1 MNVFV
6 SLSLTINDNNVK
18 YFLKINEKN
27 KRMVFLQGIGRIG

>member
-6 SLSLTINDNNVK
+6 SLSLTVNDNNVK
-18 YFLKINEKN
+18 YFLKINEN